1 MLQLIQA
8 NLSRQVRALELLS
21 SLLEEEF
28 AALMGRQPQEVSS
41 LELSVHD
48 LMRQLVAERMQ
59 LRRFISAEYPGLER
73 LRDVLAQLPDEAAAK
88 LNADLADLDR
98 AEQLCAMQA
107 DKNRQ
112 LALGLY
118 DQSLQLLTHLH
129 KAMQPNRSDVYGKRG
144 RFAKPPQGQA
154 SFFSGRL

>member
-1 MLQLIQA
+1 MLQIIQA

-21 SLLEEEF
+21 ALLEEEF

-41 LELSVHD
+41 LELSVQE

-59 LRRFISAEYPGLER
+59 LRRLIASGFPGAER
-73 LRDVLAQLPDEAAAK
+73 LHDVLAQIPAEDAAA
-88 LNADLADLDR
+88 LAAVLAELDKS
-98 AEQLCAMQA
+98 EQICAMQA

-118 DQSLQLLTHLH
+118 DQSMQVLTHLH
-129 KAMQPNRSDVYGKRG
+129 KSMQPTTEIYGKRG
-144 RFAKPPQGQA
+144 RYAKAPQGQA

>member
-1 MLQLIQA
+1 MLQNIQA
-8 NLSRQVRALELLS
+8 NLSRQMRALELLS

-28 AALMGRQPQEVSS
+28 AALMGRTPQEVSS
-41 LELSVHD
+41 LELSVQD
-48 LMRQLVAERMQ
+48 LMRQLVAERLQ
-59 LRRFISAEYPGLER
+59 LRRFIGAGYPGLER
-73 LRDVLAQLPDEAAAK
+73 LRDVLAKLPAEAAA
-88 LNADLADLDR
+88 LISANLAAMDR
-98 AEQLCAMQA
+98 SEQICAMQA

-129 KAMQPNRSDVYGKRG
+129 KAIQPNRTDVYGKGG
-144 RFAKPPQGQA
+144 RFAKPAQGQA